1 MSGKENSQ
9 KAKEKQTPEK
19 LEDPLGAEES
29 KDAPAEEKPAL
40 IGETSV
46 ESKDDKVQT
55 KEKNTIDPEA
65 EKVHSKDPESPAT
78 PEDDTKDGDKLFEPT
93 VEMMVDDY
101 DDEQTLAEEEALAA
115 GEDPQEEID
124 DLQKEGEMSIEELM
138 ALYGCGPPPKSSE
151 AETSTPSAST
161 STSTS
166 RKRKINQNTAKAEP
180 PVKTPPPDDAA
191 TESNVDSEESDVE
204 QESELKKLIKTE
216 DNDIESN
223 DEQDIDYLPE
233 KDDAK
238 KVSDKLSNYIFN
250 F

>member
-9 KAKEKQTPEK
+9 KSKEKPTTEK
-19 LEDPLGAEES
+19 AEDPVNVEES
-29 KDAPAEEKPAL
+29 KEAPVEEKPA
-40 IGETSV
+40 SV
-46 ESKDDKVQT
+46 SEATTELKDDKTQT
-55 KEKNTIDPEA
+55 KENKIPDPEA
-65 EKVHSKDPESPAT
+65 EKIDAKDPESPAT
-78 PEDDTKDGDKLFEPT
+78 TEDDTKDSDKLFEPT

-138 ALYGCGPPPKSSE
+138 ALYGCGPPKSE
-151 AETSTPSAST
+151 AGTSTAST
-161 STSTS
+161 STIS
-166 RKRKINQNTAKAEP
+166 RKRKIHTPKAEP

-191 TESNVDSEESDVE
+191 TESNAESEESDVE

-238 KVSDKLSNYIFN
+238 KVRVFFKALLKFT
-250 F
+250 